1 MVFFDETRP
10 REVKVEEAKV
20 EAVEDDAEFD
30 EIAEIF
36 GGPEAMQRQLVRGH
50 LAALRMGREW
60 PALTEQYPDQWVAM
74 DEDGVAAVADS
85 HEALLAALAAKGI
98 YAGDLVIELMET
110 DPEVLIL

>member
-10 REVKVEEAKV
+10 PQKAKLVEE
-20 EAVEDDAEFD
+20 EDAEFD
-30 EIAEIF
+30 EIAALF

-85 HEALLAALAAKGI
+85 HEELLAALAAKGI
-98 YAGDLVIELMET
+98 RGGDVVIDLMET